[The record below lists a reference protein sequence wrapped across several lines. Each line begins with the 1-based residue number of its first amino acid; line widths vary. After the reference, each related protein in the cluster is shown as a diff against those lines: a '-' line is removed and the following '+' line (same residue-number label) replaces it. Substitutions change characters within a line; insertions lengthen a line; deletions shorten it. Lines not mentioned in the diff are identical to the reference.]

1 MMNERGAAA
10 WLELG
15 GRKALVTGGTRNV
28 GRGVA
33 EGLAAAGC
41 DVAVIGGSDAEALA
55 DTLASLRSLGVRAA
69 GKLQP
74 LDDAEGVKRTAAE
87 LMGELDGF
95 DVLVNVA
102 AIRPLAALEDITA
115 EGWDRVMAINVRAPF
130 LLAQA
135 VIPGMRERGFGRIIN
150 FSGMNAYW
158 GRKARTH
165 VVTSKGAMVALT
177 RALASTTARDQITV
191 NTVVPGTIDT
201 DRQHPSW
208 FPNAEERRARQLER
222 VPMGKLGDV
231 DDVVSLVLFLAS
243 PRSGYSTGQEFFVS
257 GGGFPLV
264 SE

>member
-1 MMNERGAAA
+1 MNEQSDSA
-10 WLELG
+10 WLELR
-15 GRKALVTGGTRNV
+15 GRKALVTAGTRNV

-41 DVAVIGGSDAEALA
+41 DVAVIGGSDEAALA
-55 DTLASLRSLGVRAA
+55 DTLQSLRSHGVRAA
-69 GKLQP
+69 GRLQQ
-74 LDDAEGVKRTAAE
+74 LDDAVGVKQTVAG
-87 LMGELDGF
+87 LMDELDGF
-95 DVLVNVA
+95 DVLANVA
-102 AIRPLAALEDITA
+102 AVRPLAELDDITV
-115 EGWDRVMAINVRAPF
+115 EEWDRVLAINVRAPF

-135 VIPGMRERGFGRIIN
+135 VIPGMRERGYGRIIN

-177 RALASTTARDQITV
+177 RALASATATDGITV

-201 DRQHPSW
+201 VRQHASW
-208 FPNAEERRARQLER
+208 FPNPGERRARQLER
-222 VPMGKLGDV
+222 VPMGRLGDV

-243 PRSGYSTGQEFFVS
+243 PRAAYSTGQEFFVS

-264 SE
+264 RE

>member
-1 MMNERGAAA
+1 MDEKGDFA

-41 DVAVIGGSDAEALA
+41 DVAVLGGSDEDALA
-55 DTLASLRSLGVRAA
+55 ETLTSLRSHGGRAA
-69 GKLQP
+69 GRLQP
-74 LDDAEGVKRTAAE
+74 LDDAPGLKQTAAE
-87 LMGELDGF
+87 LIDELDGF

-102 AIRPLAALEDITA
+102 AVRPLAELDDITV
-115 EGWDRVMAINVRAPF
+115 EEWDRVLAINVRAPF

-135 VIPGMRERGFGRIIN
+135 VIPGMRERGHGRIIN

-165 VVTSKGAMVALT
+165 VVTSKGAIVALT
-177 RALASTTARDQITV
+177 RALASTTATDGITV

-208 FPNAEERRARQLER
+208 FPNAPERRARQLER
-222 VPMGKLGDV
+222 VPMGRLGEV
-231 DDVVSLVLFLAS
+231 EDVVSLVLFLAS
-243 PRSGYSTGQEFFVS
+243 PRAAYSTGQEFFVS

-264 SE
+264 QE